1 MPRARSFSRAA
12 LPMAACLLGAALC
25 CPRNTPA
32 VDASFGRSVRL
43 GSPGR
48 APGQFLRPSALSF
61 DAFGH
66 LFVADR
72 GNHRIQEFDESL
84 QFVRERG
91 GYGLGPGQFVDPRGV
106 VADRGA
112 RVYVLDTP
120 SGRIQTLD
128 SRREPEAVLFDAGSA
143 RGFGP
148 HRLSSLAVDAAGR
161 MYLSDRENQAVLV
174 LSPQG
179 DSLGARGGFGAGPGQ
194 FRRIGALCCDGRGE
208 LWVLD
213 EARRRVVHL
222 DSGGAFLS
230 DFPVAP
236 DSLLGASRPAAIA
249 ISTRPLLAVADPGL
263 KRVSIFTPEGG
274 LLRIVHGW
282 DGAGFD
288 RPVAVAWSGD
298 SLAVADE
305 GTQIVTVHRPAIQPA
320 ISR

>member
-1 MPRARSFSRAA
+1 MPRARRASRAA
-12 LPMAACLLGAALC
+12 LPLAACLFGAALC
-25 CPRNTPA
+25 LPHDTPA
-32 VDASFGRSVRL
+32 VEAPAGTSVRL
-43 GSPGR
+43 GGAGR
-48 APGQFLRPSALSF
+48 APGEFQRPSALSF

-91 GYGLGPGQFVDPRGV
+91 GYGFDAGRFVDPRGI

-120 SGRIQTLD
+120 AGRVQTLD
-128 SRREPEAVLFDAGSA
+128 SRREPEAVLFDAGTGG
-143 RGFGP
+143 GFGS
-148 HRLSSLAVDAAGR
+148 HRLSSLAVDASGKI
-161 MYLSDRENQAVLV
+161 YLSDRENQSVLV
-174 LSPQG
+174 LSAKG
-179 DSLGARGGFGAGPGQ
+179 DSLGVRGGFGAGPGQ
-194 FRRIGALCCDGRGE
+194 FRRIGALCSDAQGE

-230 DFPVAP
+230 EFQVAP
-236 DSLLGASRPAAIA
+236 DSLLDSARPAGIA
-249 ISTRPLLAVADPGL
+249 LSGRPLLAIADPGL
-263 KRVSIFTPEGG
+263 KRVSIFTPQGA
-274 LLRIVHGW
+274 LLRVLAGW
-282 DGAGFD
+282 DGGSFD

-305 GTQIVTVHRPAIQPA
+305 GTQFVTVHRPALQA
-320 ISR
+320 GTSR